1 MPNHVF
7 NEIRLHGINLDQV
20 KPLIVDKKD
29 RISFAALV
37 PLPINFWP
45 GNVGSKH
52 EKAFPGTHLDAATKS
67 WGTKWDCYGTP
78 SAIQDGKDTLIT
90 FKTAWAPPRG
100 WIVAM
105 FNTLECKI
113 TSKWLD
119 EGRAD
124 AFCETYVMEDDKFH
138 GGPSW
143 ETEVIIEKTNEHRR
157 LHKCLWGV
165 ESHEDEDGEEDQI

>member
-7 NEIRLHGINLDQV
+7 NEVRLHGVNLDTV
-20 KPLIVDKKD
+20 KPLIMDKTGQ
-29 RISFAALV
+29 ISFAVLV

-45 GNVGSKH
+45 GSVGSQH

-67 WGTKWDCYGTP
+67 WGTKWNCYGDP
-78 SAIQDGKDTLIT
+78 DAVQDGDDTLIT

-100 WIVAM
+100 WIVAL

-119 EGRAD
+119 EGRID
-124 AFCETYVMEDDKFH
+124 AFSETYVMENKRFC
-138 GGPSW
+138 GPSW
-143 ETEVIIEKTNEHRR
+143 ETEVIHEKSDEHRR

-165 ESHEDEDGEEDQI
+165 EAHEDEESE